1 MITTAED
8 KMEIQQFHIA
18 GINYK
23 KTDVTIR
30 GKFALNET
38 QYLSLL
44 QKSTRQN
51 IKNVFVL
58 STCNRTE
65 IYGIASSA
73 RELSDL
79 LCSETTG
86 NLEVFEKLCY
96 VKQGKD
102 AVEHLFS
109 VASGLDSQI
118 LGDYEIVGQL
128 KNAIKFAKQNGS
140 IGAFTE
146 RLSNTVFES
155 SKAVKNKTLF
165 SGGTVSVAFAAIQ
178 FLRLHC
184 HYTASQKVAIIGT
197 GKIGKN
203 TCKNLIDYLGFTD
216 ITLLNRSDDKAEEFA
231 TELGIKFARYI
242 YYKEEVKKADII
254 IVATNAPEPIISKDD
269 LEEDSRKI
277 LIDLSIPGN
286 IHTNTKSLPNKI
298 LVNVDDL
305 SKMNDETLRMRECEI
320 PKVKSIIKEYIDEFY
335 DWYKMRKNAPIIR
348 AAKKTLT
355 NINLCPWFQ
364 SLQPETLN
372 SEQQQA
378 AAVQKA
384 VKQLAVKLRNQ
395 EQTQTS
401 GCTYIETLHDFIAH
415 HPIKQ

>member
-1 MITTAED
+1 MITTAEN

-44 QKSTRQN
+44 QKSARQN

-73 RELSDL
+73 RELSNL

-86 NLEVFEKLCY
+86 KLEIFEDLCY

-128 KNAIKFAKQNGS
+128 KNAIKFARQNGS
-140 IGAFTE
+140 LGAFTE

-155 SKAVKNKTLF
+155 SKAIKNKTLF

-178 FLRLHC
+178 FLRLHR
-184 HYTASQKVAIIGT
+184 HYTPSQKVTLIGT

-216 ITLLNRSDDKAEEFA
+216 ITLLNRSDEKAAEIA
-231 TELGIKFARYI
+231 QELGVRFADFTS
-242 YYKEEVKKADII
+242 YKEEVKKADII
-254 IVATNAPEPIISKDD
+254 IVATNAPEPILSKDD
-269 LEEDSRKI
+269 FDKDSRKI

-286 IHTNTKSLPNKI
+286 IHTNVKTLSNKI

-320 PKVKSIIKEYIDEFY
+320 PKVKSIIKEYMDEFY

-355 NINLCPWFQ
+355 DINLCPWFQ
-364 SLQPETLN
+364 SLQPETLV

-378 AAVQKA
+378 VAVQKA

-395 EQTQTS
+395 QHTA
-401 GCTYIETLHDFIAH
+401 GCSYIETLHDFIAH
-415 HPIKQ
+415 HPTKQ